1 MELLTVPDTAVDVA
15 INSPLIQSR
24 KVKKPANWPADKI
37 ERRKVDDLIPY
48 ARNARTHSDEQVAQ
62 LAASIKEWGWTTP
75 VLVDEGGEII
85 AGHGRVLAARKLGI
99 DEIPTMTA
107 TGWTKA
113 QKQAYVLADNQLPQN
128 AGWDMDLLSVEMK
141 DLDTEGFDLSLIGF
155 GDDMLANML
164 VEETAGL
171 TDEEIRGSLADRF
184 GVPPFSVL
192 NAREGW
198 WQDRKRAWISKGIK
212 SEVGREIDPTSVSK
226 NPPAY
231 MAGRGNNEGGSIFD
245 PVLCELAY
253 RWFSPPGGL
262 VLDPFAGGSVR
273 GIVAAE
279 LGREYIGYELRNEQ
293 VSANQVQADEICSN
307 TVPTWVNGDSQRI
320 SLDIEADMVFSC
332 PPYADLEVYSDDERD
347 LSTMPYEEFIKAYS
361 KIIKKACGQ
370 LKSDRFA
377 VFVVGEVRAKN
388 GAYYNFVGDTVKAF
402 LNAGMEYYNEMILVT
417 AVGSLPIRAGRQ
429 FEAGRK
435 IGKTH
440 QNVLVFVKGDGKKA
454 TTACGSVEFKHT
466 LEAIDNQSGS
476 AGLDFA

>member
-1 MELLTVPDTAVDVA
+1 MKDWA
-15 INSPLIQSR
+15 
-24 KVKKPANWPADKI
+24 ADKI

-75 VLVDEGGEII
+75 VLIDEDGEII
-85 AGHGRVLAARKLGI
+85 AGHGRVMAARKLGI
-99 DEIPTMTA
+99 EEVPTMTA

-141 DLDTEGFDLSLIGF
+141 DLDADGFDLSLIGF

-164 VEETAGL
+164 VDETEGVNGAEGGK
-171 TDEEIRGSLADRF
+171 GSLAERF

-198 WQDRKRAWISKGIK
+198 WQDRKRAWLAKGIK
-212 SEVGREIDPTSVSK
+212 SEVGREIEPTSVSK
-226 NPPAY
+226 NAPDY

-273 GIVAAE
+273 GIVAAT
-279 LGREYIGYELRNEQ
+279 LGREYIGYELRDEQ
-293 VSANQVQADEICSN
+293 VDANKKQGDEICQDIVPAWVCADSM
-307 TVPTWVNGDSQRI
+307 TVDK
-320 SLDIEADMVFSC
+320 LDAEADMVFTC
-332 PPYADLEVYSDDERD
+332 PPYADLEVYSDDPKD
-347 LSTMPYEEFIKAYS
+347 LSTMPYEQFVEAYS
-361 KIIKKACGQ
+361 EIIKRSCEK
-370 LKSDRFA
+370 LKQDRFA
-377 VFVVGEVRAKN
+377 CFVVGEVRNKK
-388 GAYYNFVGDTVKAF
+388 GGYYNFVGDTIQAF
-402 LNAGMEYYNEMILVT
+402 KNAGMTYYNEIILVT
-417 AVGSLPIRAGRQ
+417 AIGSLPIRAGRQ
-429 FEAGRK
+429 FTAGRK

-454 TTACGSVEFKHT
+454 ATECGDVEFGEV
-466 LEAIDNQSGS
+466 EADEE
-476 AGLDFA
+476 